1 MNSSTGNLKNLSTA
15 IPPNNYSYQYA
26 LPSQV
31 DLTKDLYTDHTHAF
45 DKTSDKNI

>member
-1 MNSSTGNLKNLSTA
+1 MNSSTGDINNLNTA

-31 DLTKDLYTDHTHAF
+31 DLSKNLYTDHIHAF
-45 DKTSDKNI
+45 NKTSDKHI